1 MTGPRPSPDYRPDFV
16 YLNDRLIPF
25 GEAAISPFDR
35 GFLFG
40 DGVYEGIR
48 AFDSRIVAMER
59 HVARMRRSLEE
70 ARIFC
75 HDWFDPSSLSE
86 KTHELLE
93 ANGLTDA
100 FIYWQVT
107 RGVPPPGAPLRAR
120 VPPPDCRPTVF
131 GFAIP
136 ARSLE
141 EYRAPGFPLPVRASI
156 RPDTRWTRGRLKSTS
171 LLGNVLATI
180 EADELGQEDAILVR
194 NGLVAEG
201 SATNVILSHDGRLT
215 TPSLDSAPMLEGVT
229 RALVLETLEVT
240 ETAVSIEDLL
250 SADEILLLGTLT
262 MVVTVTSLDGKP
274 VGGAGRAAGDGAGGH
289 RPGPAARR
297 VLDALIAAISADI
310 HSGHA

>member
-1 MTGPRPSPDYRPDFV
+1 VTGPRPSPDYRPDFV
-16 YLNDRLIPF
+16 YLNDRLTPF
-25 GEAAISPFDR
+25 GQASISPFDR

-59 HVARMRRSLEE
+59 HIARMKRSLEE

-75 HDWFDPSSLSE
+75 HDWFDPSSLAD
-86 KTHELLE
+86 KTHELLA
-93 ANGLTDA
+93 ANGLTNA

-156 RPDTRWTRGRLKSTS
+156 RPDTRWTRGRLKSIS

-201 SATNVILSHDGRLT
+201 SATNVILSHNGRLT
-215 TPSLDSAPMLEGVT
+215 TPSLDSVPMLEGVT
-229 RALVLETLEVT
+229 RALVLETLDEVR
-240 ETAVSIEDLL
+240 ETAVSVEDLL

-274 VGGAGRAAGDGAGGH
+274 VGRATNGDARGY

-297 VLDALIAAISADI
+297 VLDALLAAISADI